1 MITFQ
6 EAAGVFM
13 VQTVAPAGMR
23 MGKHVHDKDHL
34 SYLAAGTAKVYI
46 DGTPHMMAG
55 PCHVLVG
62 AGKEHEIEAVTDIV
76 WLCLWGSDEGMQE
89 LAKES
94 LKLIEA

>member
-1 MITFQ
+1 
-6 EAAGVFM
+6 M